1 MSQTFNRRI
10 PNTLEALTHCME
22 ESTAFLEGLG
32 APMEA
37 GFAVNLVLE
46 EMITNTIKYGY
57 RDDAVHEI
65 DIALVLEPG
74 EVSLTITDDG
84 EPFDPFDQPEPDTS
98 LPAEERPIG
107 GLGLHLVKN
116 MMNFCS
122 YSREDG
128 KNIVRILKK
137 YEH

>member
-1 MSQTFNRRI
+1 MNRTFDRRI
-10 PNTLEALTHCME
+10 PNTLEALTHCMA
-22 ESTAFLEGLG
+22 ESTTFLEELG

-37 GFAVNLVLE
+37 CFAVNLVLE

-57 RDDAVHEI
+57 RDTASHEI
-65 DIALVLEPG
+65 DINMVLEPG

-84 EPFDPFDQPEPDTS
+84 EAFDPFDQPEPDTT
-98 LPAEERPIG
+98 LPAEERSIG

-116 MMNFCS
+116 MMNSCT
-122 YSREDG
+122 YTREDG